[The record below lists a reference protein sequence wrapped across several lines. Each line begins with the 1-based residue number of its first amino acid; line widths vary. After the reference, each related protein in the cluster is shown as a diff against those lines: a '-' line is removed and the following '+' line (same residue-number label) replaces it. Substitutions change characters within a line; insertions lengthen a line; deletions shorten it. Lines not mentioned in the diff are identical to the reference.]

1 MFGIGMP
8 ELIVILIIG
17 FMIVGPKKLPGIGQ
31 AIAKSIKEFRRA
43 LVVREEESNSEQE
56 DTPQTES
63 KGENKDLS

>member
-17 FMIVGPKKLPGIGQ
+17 FIVVGPKKLPGIGQ
-31 AIAKSIKEFRRA
+31 AIGRGIREFRSSLEGRD
-43 LVVREEESNSEQE
+43 EESNSEQE

-63 KGENKDLS
+63 KGEDKDLS

>member
-17 FMIVGPKKLPGIGQ
+17 FIVLGPKKLPGIGR
-31 AIAKSIKEFRRA
+31 AIGKGIRGFRSSLEGRD
-43 LVVREEESNSEQE
+43 EESNYEQE

-63 KGENKDLS
+63 KGEDKDLS

>member
-17 FMIVGPKKLPGIGQ
+17 FIVVGPKKLPGIGQ
-31 AIAKSIKEFRRA
+31 AIGRGIREFRSSLEGRD
-43 LVVREEESNSEQE
+43 EYSNSEQE

-63 KGENKDLS
+63 KGEDKDLS